1 MPQNVEQS
9 PPFFARLT
17 LDNKYT
23 LSKGEFLYLPK
34 SNLHK
39 SYLTDNLFC
48 FNLNMQYHI
57 LKHASTYVQCTYTSG
72 E

>member
-1 MPQNVEQS
+1 MPPNVEQS

-23 LSKGEFLYLPK
+23 LSKGEFLYY
-34 SNLHK
+34 LHK

-48 FNLNMQYHI
+48 FNLNMLYHI